1 MTSSL
6 VFWPEIT
13 LSCWSSTAFINLQTF
28 MPLAFCTF
36 IPFQIPHTLRAN
48 VFPVWFVV
56 LNFAV
61 VKRYIC
67 CALTLQ
73 NVAIV
78 LRLDTL
84 SRSSVRCV
92 LRAQARRE
100 AGGKGTCGGETQPQ
114 CMLGRG
120 WRWQRESLTLL
131 WGLPADAAG
140 WHQQRQLVTS
150 DACHGGTQGTSAR
163 RRRHWCGTQ

>member
-1 MTSSL
+1 
-6 VFWPEIT
+6 
-13 LSCWSSTAFINLQTF
+13 
-28 MPLAFCTF
+28 MPLAFFTF

-48 VFPVWFVV
+48 LFLVWFVV

-78 LRLDTL
+78 LRLVSEAKEDTL
-84 SRSSVRCV
+84 SRSSMRCV

-120 WRWQRESLTLL
+120 
-131 WGLPADAAG
+131 
-140 WHQQRQLVTS
+140 
-150 DACHGGTQGTSAR
+150 
-163 RRRHWCGTQ
+163 